1 MTMQAIH
8 QIVERTFREE
18 SGRVLAALIS
28 VLGDIQAAQDALQDA
43 LLVALK
49 RWPRD
54 GIPNNPGA
62 WITIA
67 ARRKAIDR
75 FRRDQR
81 LISDDEL
88 LSRTTDWEANDEIAE
103 TFPDERLKL
112 MFTCCHPALGQET
125 QIALTLNTLGGLS
138 TTEVAHAFLVSE
150 VTMAQ
155 RLVRA
160 KRKIRDAGIPY
171 HVPPLNRLPERLD
184 ALLAVIYL
192 IFNEGYGA
200 SAGDALIR
208 QELCAEAIRLARV
221 LLSLLP
227 DPEAQG
233 LLALLLLQDSRRH
246 TRVSPQG
253 NLILLEDQNRSLWD
267 QAEIIEGIHLIE
279 SALSQHRLGSYQLQA
294 AIAALHAQA
303 PSAGQTDWPQIVAL
317 YTELLRFQ
325 PTPVVKLN
333 HAVAVA
339 MAHGL
344 QKGMLLLDQ
353 LEETDDLKNYYLFH
367 AARADLLRRIGS
379 LDEAHA
385 AYTRALERCQNTVEQ
400 NFLKRRLAEIES
412 RKAGD

>member
-367 AARADLLRRIGS
+367 AARADLLRRIDS